1 MIEESLK
8 QILDEQKKT
17 NKLLQVIASNSEQ
30 KVNLSKSYRSNR
42 PVTVEEKFANW
53 DEWKDEYEI

>member
-30 KVNLSKSYRSNR
+30 MIPAEVKIASYIADQIINES
-42 PVTVEEKFANW
+42 ANS
-53 DEWKDEYEI
+53 DEDVY